1 MRHIGGPRRWRT
13 LSVLATLAA
22 LAQCTAPPTTIEQ
35 IRARGELRVA
45 TLNLPTTYYIGAQG
59 PEGLEFELAQAFARS
74 LGVRLAMTPYETET
88 QAIEALRTGG
98 ADLAAAQLSYRGP
111 WHAFALPS
119 RNYDEVEQLV
129 VYVRGALKP
138 RDIASLRGRRIVV
151 RAGSPQADVLA
162 ALRDRLDGGLQ
173 WRELPADAPNRP
185 LDVLAAGEADVT
197 IVDAPAFRFI
207 HQAYPELLAAFELEH
222 SRAVQWML
230 RRRSNALR
238 AAVDAFLGAEA
249 TRQRIAAAAV
259 TGDERTPRL
268 QLGIA
273 RSFRNHIETR
283 LPLLRPWFEEAGR
296 ATSLD
301 WRLVAAIGYQESQ
314 WDRDA
319 RSQNGALGVMML
331 MPDTARALGVEDP
344 FDPRENIGGGA
355 RYFLE
360 MRDKIPARIR
370 EPDRTSMALAAYN
383 VGFGHLEDARVIT
396 QSRGGN
402 PDRWSDVRENLPLL
416 AQEGWY
422 LQAKRGYA
430 RGWEP
435 VQFERRV
442 RQYLSV
448 LEWQTLPSIETALQ
462 AESELLPPTAAA
474 TEVAAQ

>member
-13 LSVLATLAA
+13 LSVLATLAG
-22 LAQCTAPPTTIEQ
+22 LVQCTAPPTTIEQ
-35 IRARGELRVA
+35 IRERGELRVA

-59 PEGLEFELAQAFARS
+59 PEGLEYELAADFARS
-74 LGVRLAMTPYETET
+74 LGVRLAMTPYESER
-88 QAIEALRTGG
+88 QAVEALRTGE
-98 ADLAAAQLSYRGP
+98 ADMAAAQLTYRGA
-111 WHAFALPS
+111 WQVFALPS
-119 RNYDEVEQLV
+119 RNYDEVAQLV
-129 VYVRGALKP
+129 VYVRGAVKP
-138 RDIASLRGRRIVV
+138 KGIDALRGRRIV
-151 RAGSPQADVLA
+151 AKADSPQADMLA
-162 ALRDRLDGGLQ
+162 GLRDRLGQGLQ
-173 WRELPADAPNRP
+173 WQELPADARNRP
-185 LDVLAAGEADVT
+185 LDVLAAGEADIT

-207 HQAYPELLAAFELEH
+207 HQAYPELLAAFELEQ
-222 SRAVQWML
+222 SRPVQWMV

-238 AAVDAFLGAEA
+238 ATIDAFLAAEG

-259 TGDERTPRL
+259 SGDERRPRM
-268 QLGIA
+268 QPGIA
-273 RSFRNHIETR
+273 RGFRSHIETR

-296 ATSLD
+296 ETRLD

-319 RSQNGALGVMML
+319 RSHNGALGVMML
-331 MPDTARALGVEDP
+331 MPATAASLGVDDP
-344 FDPRENIGGGA
+344 FDPRQNIRGGA

-360 MRDKIPARIR
+360 VRDKLPARIP

-396 QSRGGN
+396 QARGGN
-402 PDRWSDVRENLPLL
+402 PDRWSQVRESLPLL

-435 VQFERRV
+435 VQFEQRV

-462 AESELLPPTAAA
+462 AETELLPPTAAA